1 MQRSM
6 MMVLLSV
13 AIPLASVRP
22 ASAVEVV
29 DSFDAGDNPDGWSW
43 LSGSPSTIVHNGTVQ
58 PSGGNPG
65 GWFDSGTP
73 YFSDHP
79 NFSAVPEAG
88 TPLRAALDSG
98 ALQTMSVDFQRLDTS
113 AVQNCHPVYDLP
125 STYTLEL
132 LDLHTLNT
140 DPPTPIVAR
149 TTDGPASPAG
159 TSYPWTPVSFTIPS
173 DATDVPP
180 GWELDLPPDV
190 TYTWSDMMHNVDAI
204 SVFVLDP
211 SELTFDSCW
220 QLGADNVAVGYGL
233 GDAIFADGFEGLA
246 RRGRSAAESIAPSA
260 R

>member
-1 MQRSM
+1 M
-6 MMVLLSV
+6 M
-13 AIPLASVRP
+13 IPLLVLAFPLAGVRP
-22 ASAVEVV
+22 AGAVEVV
-29 DSFDAGDNPDGWSW
+29 DSFDAGNNPDGWSW
-43 LSGSPSTIVHNGTVQ
+43 LSGSPGNVVHNGTVQ
-58 PSGGNPG
+58 PSGGNPD

-79 NFSAVPEAG
+79 NFTALPDAG

-98 ALQTMSVDFQRLDTS
+98 ALHTMRVDFQRLDTS

-132 LDLHTLNT
+132 VDLHTLNT

-149 TTDGPASPAG
+149 TTAGPASPAG
-159 TSYPWTPVSFTIPS
+159 TSFAWMGVGFTIPS

-180 GWELDLPPDV
+180 GWELDVPPDV
-190 TYTWSDMMHNVDAI
+190 TYTWSDMMHNIDAI

-220 QLGADNVAVGYGL
+220 QLGADNVVVGYGL
-233 GDAIFADGFEGLA
+233 GDAIFADGFEGPA
-246 RRGRSAAESIAPSA
+246 RPGRGGTATLTPTGN
-260 R
+260 